1 LFSENTVMSN
11 CLSCGHER
19 HTNELKCSQCGNYY
33 SKIYQLLD
41 EEEARE
47 EENSF
52 RSQCLRIFRSGDV
65 KQALMFELKQFI
77 ARVSRQGLFAL
88 FVVIAF
94 IFALMVTVL

>member
-1 LFSENTVMSN
+1 MVMSN

-19 HTNELKCSQCGNYY
+19 HSNELKCSQC
-33 SKIYQLLD
+33 
-41 EEEARE
+41 
-47 EENSF
+47 
-52 RSQCLRIFRSGDV
+52 LRIFRPGDV

-88 FVVIAF
+88 FIVIAF